1 MSEDVHHKKTFLQKL
16 YESMIPLLAG
26 SLLGMGSWV
35 MDINSKVQRH
45 EEFITRG
52 DRFSQQD
59 ADMLIEKVL
68 AMHQTQAELRTEV
81 TYLNKT
87 VNKTID
93 VLEKI
98 LLERRNLKLEE
109 K

>member
-1 MSEDVHHKKTFLQKL
+1 MSEDGHQKKTILQKF
-16 YESMIPLLAG
+16 YEALVPLLVGAV
-26 SLLGMGSWV
+26 LGIGSWAI
-35 MDINSKVQRH
+35 DINSKVQRH

-81 TYLNKT
+81 NYLHKT